1 MIKVLVE
8 KFKRLK
14 TNLHIKRT
22 ISLVWSVAPKWT
34 AIAIVMVVL
43 ESGLFF
49 LSLYFLKLLINAVA
63 RTNPSR
69 AHALIYYI
77 LAAGGSSVLYAIAKS
92 ISAFTTEVQAAKV
105 TEFIDDKIHKSA
117 IELDLAFY
125 ESPAYFDILKRARE
139 AGPDKPN
146 AIVTNMIDT
155 IKNGMMLLALG
166 SVLLSIDWLLLPLL
180 ILFVIPTMLVR
191 INFAGKLYN
200 WRVNHTSMERK
211 SLYLSGLITSD
222 TSAKEL
228 RSLGLGKY
236 FRSLYL
242 NIRLKL
248 LGERLYISRKSTGNE
263 IITTTLA
270 TIGFFACVAY
280 IALGISTGR
289 VTVGDITLFL
299 VVFVQSFTQIQS
311 LSGCITNLYQ
321 NNIFVTSVY
330 ELFDLKPVITD
341 NQNTVPI
348 PEGNMNVSVKNLNFT
363 YPHAQKPVLRDI
375 NLRIPSGK
383 IISIVGLNG
392 AGKTTLIKLLCRLYD
407 PTSGTININDTDIR
421 CFNPSEYRKQV
432 SIVFQDFGRYNFSVA
447 DNIRFG
453 NIDATASVQEI
464 REAAQRSGA
473 DGFIEDFPEGYNAMM
488 GRLFED
494 GHEVSIG
501 QWQKLAIARALFSPA
516 RLIIFD
522 EATSALDALAE
533 REFFQSFRERIND
546 RAAIIISHRV
556 SAVQHADYIYV
567 LSGGEIKQSGT
578 HEQLLKMKGDYALLF
593 SKDASKLNPAGINTA
608 T

>member
-1 MIKVLVE
+1 
-8 KFKRLK
+8 
-14 TNLHIKRT
+14 
-22 ISLVWSVAPKWT
+22 
-34 AIAIVMVVL
+34 
-43 ESGLFF
+43 
-49 LSLYFLKLLINAVA
+49 
-63 RTNPSR
+63 
-69 AHALIYYI
+69 
-77 LAAGGSSVLYAIAKS
+77 
-92 ISAFTTEVQAAKV
+92 
-105 TEFIDDKIHKSA
+105 
-117 IELDLAFY
+117 
-125 ESPAYFDILKRARE
+125 
-139 AGPDKPN
+139 
-146 AIVTNMIDT
+146 
-155 IKNGMMLLALG
+155 
-166 SVLLSIDWLLLPLL
+166 
-180 ILFVIPTMLVR
+180 
-191 INFAGKLYN
+191 
-200 WRVNHTSMERK
+200 
-211 SLYLSGLITSD
+211 
-222 TSAKEL
+222 
-228 RSLGLGKY
+228 
-236 FRSLYL
+236 
-242 NIRLKL
+242 
-248 LGERLYISRKSTGNE
+248 
-263 IITTTLA
+263 
-270 TIGFFACVAY
+270 
-280 IALGISTGR
+280 
-289 VTVGDITLFL
+289 
-299 VVFVQSFTQIQS
+299 
-311 LSGCITNLYQ
+311 
-321 NNIFVTSVY
+321 VTSVY

-363 YPHAQKPVLRDI
+363 YPHTQKPVLRDI
-375 NLRIPSGK
+375 NLRVPSGK

-407 PTSGTININDTDIR
+407 PTSGTININDTDIK

-453 NIDATASVQEI
+453 NIDGTASVQEI

-473 DGFIEDFPEGYNAMM
+473 DGYIKDFPEGYNAMM

-533 REFFQSFRERIND
+533 REFFQSFRERISD

-578 HEQLLKMKGDYALLF
+578 HAQLLKMKGDYALLF
-593 SKDASKLNPAGINTA
+593 SKDASKLNPAGIKTA